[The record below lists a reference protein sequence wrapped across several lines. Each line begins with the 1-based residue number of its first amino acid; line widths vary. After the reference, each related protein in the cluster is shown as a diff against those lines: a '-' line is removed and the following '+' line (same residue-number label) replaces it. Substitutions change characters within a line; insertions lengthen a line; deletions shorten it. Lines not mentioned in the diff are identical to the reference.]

1 MQNSVTNPF
10 RFGSL
15 ALDENFADREA
26 EIAELAD
33 DVRNGQDVV
42 VFAPRRYGKSS
53 LLWAAARSL
62 GTDSVLVAQID
73 LMTTPTKERLAAA
86 LAASVYEQIASPLER
101 VREKALAPFRGL
113 TVRPTITVD
122 PEDGSL
128 SFSFGVTSRRPDID
142 ATLERLLELPAEL
155 GGARGRRTALVID
168 EFQEIIDI
176 DPHLPKLLRAV
187 FQRQPEVSHVYLGS
201 KRHVMERIFSD
212 ANEPFWRSA
221 KPVEL
226 GPIESDPFGVF
237 IASRFRDSGKEVA
250 PEAIVALLR
259 LTGGHP
265 YATQELC
272 YFLWQQTPSGEV
284 ADADRLARALEAVL
298 RSENAHFSLL
308 WEDASGVQKLV
319 LQALA
324 RESGRPFT
332 VAYRDRHDLPPATN
346 VQKALKALE
355 NREVVVGL
363 DGEYRIAEPFLTEW
377 LNRQRAENAPEA
389 RPTRRP

>member
-1 MQNSVTNPF
+1 MQDLPTNPF
-10 RFGSL
+10 RFGAL
-15 ALDENFADREA
+15 ALDEAFADREV
-26 EIAELAD
+26 EIADLAD

-53 LLWAAARSL
+53 LLWAAARAL
-62 GTDSVLVAQID
+62 GADSVLVAQVD

-86 LAASVYEQIASPLER
+86 LAASIFEQIASPLER
-101 VREKALAPFRGL
+101 VKEKALAPFRGL
-113 TVRPTITVD
+113 SVKPTITID

-128 SFSFGVTSRRPDID
+128 AFSFGAASRRPDID

-155 GGARGRRTALVID
+155 GAARGRRTALVID
-168 EFQEIIDI
+168 EFQEIVDI
-176 DPHLPKLLRAV
+176 DPNLPKLLRAV
-187 FQRQPEVSHVYLGS
+187 FQRQPEVAHVYLGS

-226 GPIESDPFGVF
+226 GPIESAPFAAF
-237 IASRFRDSGKEVA
+237 IEDRFRASGKDIA
-250 PEAIVALLR
+250 PAAVEALLR

-272 YFLWQQTPSGEV
+272 YFLWQQTSGGE
-284 ADADRLARALEAVL
+284 AASLDQLSRSLEAVL

-319 LQALA
+319 LEALA
-324 RESGRPFT
+324 REPGRPFT
-332 VAYRDRHDLPPATN
+332 AAYRESHDLPASTN
-346 VQKALKALE
+346 VQKALGALE
-355 NREVVVGL
+355 KREVVVGSG
-363 DGEYRIAEPFLTEW
+363 GEYRIAEPFLSEW
-377 LNRQRAENAPEA
+377 LGRQRAENAPEA
-389 RPTRRP
+389 RSTR

>member
-1 MQNSVTNPF
+1 MAPTNPF

-15 ALDENFADREA
+15 ALDEAFADREA

-62 GTDSVLVAQID
+62 GTDAVLVAQVD
-73 LMTTPTKERLAAA
+73 LMTTPSKERLAAA
-86 LAASVYEQIASPLER
+86 LATTIFEQIASPLER

-113 TVRPTITVD
+113 SVKPTITVD

-128 SFSFGVTSRRPDID
+128 SFSFGVASRRPDID

-155 GGARGRRTALVID
+155 GGARGRCTALVID
-168 EFQEIIDI
+168 EFQEIVEI
-176 DPHLPKLLRAV
+176 DPALPRLLRAV
-187 FQRQPEVSHVYLGS
+187 FQRQPEVAHVYLGS

-221 KPVEL
+221 KPIEL
-226 GPIESDPFGVF
+226 GPIESAPFAAF
-237 IASRFRDSGKEVA
+237 IEDRFRTSGKDVGPTVVE
-250 PEAIVALLR
+250 ALLR

-265 YATQELC
+265 YATQELS
-272 YFLWQQTPSGEV
+272 YFLWQQTALGEE
-284 ADADRLARALEAVL
+284 ATPDRLSRAVEAVL

-308 WEDASGVQKLV
+308 WDDASGAQKLV
-319 LQALA
+319 LEALA
-324 RESGRPFT
+324 REGGRPFSA
-332 VAYRDRHDLPPATN
+332 AYRERHELPAATN
-346 VQKALKALE
+346 VQKALRALE
-355 NREVVVGL
+355 KREVVVGA
-363 DGEYRIAEPFLTEW
+363 GGAYRIAEPFLSEW
-377 LNRQRAENAPEA
+377 LNRQRAENTPEA
-389 RPTRRP
+389 RSTR